1 MNNVAIAKV
10 FQDMADLLELR
21 GENPFK
27 IRAYQKAARTIESL
41 PVELAQ
47 LMEEGRLREIPGV
60 GEAISKKIT
69 ELLTTGKL
77 EAYEKLR
84 AEFPQ
89 GIIELM
95 TIPGVGPKTALRL
108 SKELGISNV
117 DELEKAILEGK
128 VASLYRLGEKTAENI
143 LRHIQTMRRKDKRI
157 PLGEALPLAEEIVA
171 ALKDLPGVRHLV
183 PAGSLRR
190 FKETIGDIDIMG
202 TADDPEGVIKAF
214 VRLPQVEEVL
224 AQGST
229 KASVIV
235 RSGLQVDLRMV
246 ENDSFGSLLQHFTGS
261 KEHNVA
267 LRERAVKQ
275 GLSLSEYGITVLMT
289 GETEKFATEEDFY
302 RRIGL
307 QYIPPELREA
317 RGEIEM
323 AEKRALP
330 RLIEVSDIKGDFHV
344 HTEWSDGHESIEAM
358 VNAAQARG
366 YKYLA
371 ITDHSAG
378 RGIAHGLNE
387 ERLRQQM
394 AEIKEL
400 NGRLKGI
407 RIFTGIE
414 VDIRADGALDFPDEL
429 LRELDVVVAAV
440 HSAMGQ
446 DKDKMTKRIIRAL
459 ENPHIDILAH
469 PTCRLLGEREPIDVD
484 IEEVFRAAVRTNTA
498 LEINAMPDRL
508 DLKDIHVMR
517 ARELGVRL
525 VIGTDAHS
533 AAQLDFIR
541 FGVGVARRGW
551 CEAKHILNT
560 KGLREVEAFLK
571 RDSQG

>member
-1 MNNVAIAKV
+1 MNNAAIAKV
-10 FQDMADLLELR
+10 FQDMADLLELKE
-21 GENPFK
+21 ENPFK

-84 AEFPQ
+84 AEFPE
-89 GIIELM
+89 GIINLM

-108 SKELGISNV
+108 SKELGISNI
-117 DELEKAILEGK
+117 DDLEKAILEGK
-128 VASLYRLGEKTAENI
+128 VASLYRLGEKTADNI

-157 PLGEALPLAEEIVA
+157 PLGAALPVADEIVS
-171 ALKDLPGVRHLV
+171 ALKKHPGVKNMV
-183 PAGSLRR
+183 AAGSLRR

-202 TADDPEGVIKAF
+202 TADDPESVIRAF

-235 RSGLQVDLRMV
+235 KSGLQVDLRIV

-275 GLSLSEYGITVLMT
+275 GLSLSEYGITVAKT
-289 GETEKFATEEDFY
+289 GEIEKFATEEDFY

-330 RLIEVSDIKGDFHV
+330 KLIEVSDIKGDLHV
-344 HTEWSDGHESIEAM
+344 HTEWSDGHDSIEGMAS
-358 VNAAQARG
+358 AAKARG

-371 ITDHSAG
+371 VTDHSAG

-394 AEIKEL
+394 AEIKEV
-400 NGRLKGI
+400 NRKLKGF
-407 RIFTGIE
+407 RVFTGIE
-414 VDIRADGALDFPDEL
+414 VDIRADGALDYPNEL
-429 LRELDVVVAAV
+429 LGELDVVVAAV

-446 DKDKMTKRIIRAL
+446 DRDRMTKRIIRAM

-469 PTCRLLGEREPIDVD
+469 PTCRLLGEREPIEVD
-484 IEEVFRAAVRTNTA
+484 IEEVFRAAVRTDTA
-498 LEINAMPDRL
+498 LEINAMPERL
-508 DLKDIHVMR
+508 DLKDIHVAR
-517 ARELGVRL
+517 AKELGVKL
-525 VIGTDAHS
+525 VINTDAHS
-533 AAQLDFIR
+533 AGQLDLIR

-560 KGLREVEAFLK
+560 RGLSEVEAFLK
-571 RDSQG
+571 R